1 MNRVSTRPAW
11 KSGSSMIR
19 RCSGMLVLMPSTT
32 ITSRQRRMRAIDLR
46 RGRGPYVMS
55 LATRLS

>member
-1 MNRVSTRPAW
+1 MKRVSMRPAW
-11 KSGSSMIR
+11 KSGSSMMR

-32 ITSRQRRMRAIDLR
+32 ITSRQRRMRAIASSR
-46 RGRGPYVMS
+46 SRPYVIS